1 MSKRLKLATRGLGA
15 EPGIPDVAEL
25 SAWIAEHRGTAAD
38 LTTYRLFQSL
48 APQLAAKTGLP
59 CAGGKFLQDRIRE
72 SLTGISGKEAV
83 DELGVRK
90 EALAED
96 GYGIAAQK
104 RNVWCAF
111 PAPHVLGIADTYFN
125 DDEEWTGA
133 ITGAY
138 RTMMR
143 TMRDAG
149 VAGHVLLCDKAD
161 DPEIAALKRKEVFF
175 FQPEPDRESLGTLM
189 EHQSV
194 IAVRKDHLGTVF
206 DLANEYDLR
215 KILIV
220 DADTDAIT
228 MALTHVD
235 PDQVII
241 AGYCTGGSD
250 TYWEEL
256 EKISNVSPVKL

>member
-25 SAWIAEHRGTAAD
+25 ASWIAEYRGTAAD

-48 APQLAAKTGLP
+48 APQIATGIGSP
-59 CAGGKFLQDRIRE
+59 CAGGKFLLDRILDCIVGVSE
-72 SLTGISGKEAV
+72 KTAI

-104 RNVWCAF
+104 RNVWCAL
-111 PAPHVLGIADTYFN
+111 PAPHALGIVDTYFN

-138 RTMMR
+138 ATMMR

-149 VAGHVLLCDKAD
+149 VAGHVLICDTVEEPVVTD
-161 DPEIAALKRKEVFF
+161 LNRKEVFF
-175 FQPEPDRESLGTLM
+175 FQPKPDRESLQTLM
-189 EHQSV
+189 EHQSSV
-194 IAVRKDHLGTVF
+194 AAGKDHLLTVF

-220 DADTDAIT
+220 DADMDAINL
-228 MALTHVD
+228 ALTHVD
-235 PDQVII
+235 PDQVVI
-241 AGYCTGGSD
+241 AGYCTEGCD

-256 EKISNVSPVKL
+256 EKISSFSR